1 MKLIWRTIH
10 AFTHSCPAPTPCS
23 SPISFRSLGGCCC
36 FALDFDS
43 VWFADVV
50 SVVAAQARG
59 EEEQGQAPS
68 ERLHRLHVSS
78 PIPFVVR
85 LHVLIVCV
93 LWLVMLDLAC
103 WLDGCCSIM
112 ILLFQHNVLKL
123 SSRTCTCAMHM
134 HIISVVLY
142 EYLIL
147 TCTSWNVFIIL

>member
-1 MKLIWRTIH
+1 M
-10 AFTHSCPAPTPCS
+10 
-23 SPISFRSLGGCCC
+23 
-36 FALDFDS
+36 LDFGS

-93 LWLVMLDLAC
+93 L
-103 WLDGCCSIM
+103 
-112 ILLFQHNVLKL
+112 
-123 SSRTCTCAMHM
+123 
-134 HIISVVLY
+134 
-142 EYLIL
+142 
-147 TCTSWNVFIIL
+147 